1 MSELDCQKAGIP
13 VKVGRFPMVGNG
25 RALTL
30 GEAEGMVKIVA
41 DSKYEKVL
49 GVHILGPNA
58 TELISTA
65 CMAMK
70 LEATVEE
77 IAQLI
82 IAHPT
87 VGEALKEAALSVQ
100 GRAIHLPKEG

>member
-1 MSELDCQKAGIP
+1 

-30 GEAEGMVKIVA
+30 GEAEGIVKIVA
-41 DSKYEKVL
+41 DSKYERVL

-58 TELISTA
+58 TELISAA

-82 IAHPT
+82 FAHPT

>member
-1 MSELDCQKAGIP
+1 
-13 VKVGRFPMVGNG
+13 
-25 RALTL
+25 
-30 GEAEGMVKIVA
+30 
-41 DSKYEKVL
+41 
-49 GVHILGPNA
+49 
-58 TELISTA
+58 
-65 CMAMK
+65 MAMK
-70 LEATVEE
+70 LEATAEE